1 MDILHGMSILLGI
14 LIWIGCAFLAHAVA
28 DSKGH
33 NGVLWFC
40 LTVILSPLAS
50 ISIVMT
56 PKNEDVMNNQD

>member
-1 MDILHGMSILLGI
+1 MDILIVSIALSF
-14 LIWIGCAFLAHAVA
+14 WIVCAIVA
-28 DSKGH
+28 SIIANSKGY
-33 NGVLWFC
+33 NGVLWFF

>member
-1 MDILHGMSILLGI
+1 MEILVLLFF
-14 LIWIGCAFLAHAVA
+14 WIGFAIAAAIVA
-28 DSKGH
+28 NSKGY
-33 NGVLWFC
+33 NGALWFF